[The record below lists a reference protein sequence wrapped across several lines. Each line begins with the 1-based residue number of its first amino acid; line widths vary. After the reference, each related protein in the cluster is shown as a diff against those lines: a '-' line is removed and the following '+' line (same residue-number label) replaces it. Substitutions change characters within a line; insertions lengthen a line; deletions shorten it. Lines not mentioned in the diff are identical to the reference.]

1 MTYKNIHG
9 GNMPQ
14 GNLNLERLLP
24 APSLKEMAL
33 STIKEA
39 MLAKKLEPEMMYT
52 EAALTKELGISR
64 TPVREALIHL
74 ASRGLIVYYPRKGF
88 KIKLMTEKGVQDLFE
103 LRLALELTVIRHIT
117 PNLTDKSLADIERI
131 WNQYL
136 KVVQA
141 GDPVEFIHANRDFH
155 ICLAQLTENSYLI
168 NALDEIRDLTDL
180 AGVRSIEVDSRTLE
194 ATEEHERIFVELKR
208 QSMSGALRQMEAH
221 IRTTEERVLARIR
234 KAKTTAE

>member
-1 MTYKNIHG
+1 
-9 GNMPQ
+9 MPQ
-14 GNLNLERLLP
+14 GNLNLEKLLP

-33 STIKEA
+33 SIIKEA
-39 MLAKKLEPEMMYT
+39 VLSKKLEPEKMYT
-52 EAALTKELGISR
+52 EAALTNEMGISR

-88 KIKLMTEKGVQDLFE
+88 QIKCMTEKDVQDLFE

-117 PNLTDKSLADIERI
+117 PHLAEESQAELEKV

-136 KVVQA
+136 KVVKT

-168 NALDEIRDLTDL
+168 NALDEIRDLIDL
-180 AGVRSIEVDSRTLE
+180 ASVRSLEVDSRTLE

-208 QSMSGALRQMEAH
+208 QSLNGALREMEVH
-221 IRTTEERVLARIR
+221 IRTTEEMVLARIR
-234 KAKTTAE
+234 KANTPAP